1 MKLMTYTMRFLTSIL
16 SKETTEDQI
25 KKADLDEQNEK
36 IASLEKKIETLEA
49 NLEEV
54 SYCIQQL
61 ASTISIVITQ
71 ITPSPKDP
79 LDEVLKS
86 HLDDDDKG
94 YLH

>member
-16 SKETTEDQI
+16 SKETSDEQI
-25 KKADLDEQNEK
+25 KKADLDKQNEK
-36 IASLEKKIETLEA
+36 IVALEKKIETLESS
-49 NLEEV
+49 LEEV
-54 SYCIQQL
+54 TYCIQQL
-61 ASTISIVITQ
+61 ASTISVVITQ
-71 ITPSPKDP
+71 MTPAPKDP